1 MSFLNFTPT
10 SHRKVCAFLALSIF
24 TLLNNA
30 DGGTLGPL
38 TYVKIKNSTAIAITD
53 CDENANGAMVIP
65 PTIEGLQVTH
75 IWAEAFSQ
83 CEHLTSVDI
92 PSNVVSIAE
101 EAFSECHSL
110 ESVKMPVALDH
121 IGSSSFRNCI
131 ALSAI
136 EIPDSVTN
144 IGYEAFSDCRSLT
157 HVQLPEALS
166 QLNGNVF
173 SGCTRLSM
181 VVIQQN
187 ITVIGGHPFP
197 GCTNLKEVVFFGS
210 APPIVPTNSFAD
222 LHPSFAC
229 YYFKGA
235 AGFTSPVWKS
245 TPTYEIDE
253 NKYPAARWLIGLNYP
268 HKTDLEQDLNGDGVE
283 LVTAYALYLNP
294 RENLSSDVL
303 KPQFTAESTSFIFKP
318 VRTGFT
324 YTVMY
329 SNDLSN
335 WSSDGVTYE
344 FIPIDGFRA
353 VIRNPS
359 FPQFF
364 CIEVTQD

>member
-1 MSFLNFTPT
+1 METCSRDAQDYRWSSYN
-10 SHRKVCAFLALSIF
+10 RI
-24 TLLNNA
+24 
-30 DGGTLGPL
+30 
-38 TYVKIKNSTAIAITD
+38 
-53 CDENANGAMVIP
+53 
-65 PTIEGLQVTH
+65 LQ
-75 IWAEAFSQ
+75 
-83 CEHLTSVDI
+83 
-92 PSNVVSIAE
+92 
-101 EAFSECHSL
+101 SL
-110 ESVKMPVALDH
+110 EATFSRMHKPQRSRFLRFCPPNCSNKFLRGFASILCLLLFQR
-121 IGSSSFRNCI
+121 GSRI
-131 ALSAI
+131 
-136 EIPDSVTN
+136 
-144 IGYEAFSDCRSLT
+144 
-157 HVQLPEALS
+157 H
-166 QLNGNVF
+166 
-173 SGCTRLSM
+173 
-181 VVIQQN
+181 
-187 ITVIGGHPFP
+187 
-197 GCTNLKEVVFFGS
+197 
-210 APPIVPTNSFAD
+210 
-222 LHPSFAC
+222 
-229 YYFKGA
+229 
-235 AGFTSPVWKS
+235 FTSWKS